1 MDGASTRRV
10 ARAAALAALVALAWV
25 HGAHADDYRVEG
37 SCRDGRPQGAWRLI
51 GPEGTP
57 RALGAFSKGR
67 RTGSFIFW
75 NDAGVRI
82 AHIPYDD
89 EGIRNGTLALW
100 YDEDSRIGSAP
111 QRLEAKYVRGKRD
124 GIAITW
130 YRDGRMRGEY
140 RYVNGKL
147 VEATARDE
155 RGRLL
160 DAERARAQAE
170 ADRRANEREYAE
182 LEALVDAHLPR
193 CR

>member
-37 SCRDGRPQGAWRLI
+37 SCRDGRPQGPWRLI

-82 AHIPYDD
+82 AHYRKGLLHSKAFCVDRKMCVITSVNIDMRSFFVNF
-89 EGIRNGTLALW
+89 ELSMFV
-100 YDEDSRIGSAP
+100 YDEAFSREVRLMQERYLMDSVPVAMESWCAR
-111 QRLEAKYVRGKRD
+111 RVHRRF
-124 GIAITW
+124 
-130 YRDGRMRGEY
+130 
-140 RYVNGKL
+140 
-147 VEATARDE
+147 VENVCQIL
-155 RGRLL
+155 GPLL
-160 DAERARAQAE
+160 
-170 ADRRANEREYAE
+170 
-182 LEALVDAHLPR
+182 
-193 CR
+193 